1 MRTSK
6 IKYGVVTIGN
16 HPKIIA
22 LFDTLQQAKFNAKKY
37 KNTQIKPIATWDLTT

>member
-1 MRTSK
+1 MRISK

-22 LFDTLQQAKFNAKKY
+22 LFDTFQQAKFNAKKY
-37 KNTQIKPIATWDLTT
+37 TNIQIKPIATWEQL